1 MHNPFACHS
10 KNDENAT
17 LEIRK
22 VMSHIIFF
30 WTGSFGNEE
39 VHKIGE
45 NVVQDK
51 VEDNAQFRVICV
63 V

>member
-1 MHNPFACHS
+1 
-10 KNDENAT
+10 
-17 LEIRK
+17 
-22 VMSHIIFF
+22 MSHIIFF

-51 VEDNAQFRVICV
+51 VEDNAQLTLFVLYKRDKKIGVLGV
-63 V
+63 E